1 MILPNRD
8 QARRNPTTPEGQ
20 QEENAAMEK
29 EAIRQRIREM
39 GVDVVGFS
47 DASRLA
53 DAPRGFGPADVLPDC
68 RTVIA
73 FAIRFPRGAL
83 HSPTPHIYTRIRNTI
98 SDKLDGIALDVCL
111 FLESMGAPSVPI
123 PTVEDIPDPNTGR
136 YRSLVSLK
144 HMAQAAGLGTI
155 GRNTL
160 LITPQY
166 GSLVWLGGVLTEME
180 ISPDPLVPAACTD
193 CGLCVNA
200 CPVHALD
207 GELLDQGACFSHAF
221 GERDGMFTISCHA
234 CRDVC
239 PLCLSGEAMDG
250 RP

>member
-1 MILPNRD
+1 
-8 QARRNPTTPEGQ
+8 
-20 QEENAAMEK
+20 MEK

-39 GVDVVGFS
+39 GVDIVGFS
-47 DASRLA
+47 DPSRLA
-53 DAPRGFGPADVLPDC
+53 DAPLGFGPADVLPDC
-68 RTVIA
+68 KTIIA

-98 SDKLDGIALDVCL
+98 SDKLNGIALDVCL

-123 PTVEDIPDPNTGR
+123 PTVEDILDPNTGR

-144 HMAQAAGLGTI
+144 HMAQAAGIGTI

-180 ISPDPLVPAACTD
+180 IRPDPLLPVACTD
-193 CGLCVNA
+193 CGLCVSA

-207 GELLDQGACFSHAF
+207 GELLDQGQCFSHAF

-239 PLCLSGEAMDG
+239 PFCFSGEAPDEQA
-250 RP
+250 RH